1 MLWRYTSL
9 VRLWSWTLI
18 GVGLALLVASAG
30 VRAASSEG
38 IDLKWIGTAVGVS
51 GLTGVIFFPLLRM
64 WLKKTAPSQY
74 LPRAKRLD
82 GKRRL
87 EAGPRDW
94 RSWGLFTGGF
104 LLIGCFFM
112 LIFLVGVLR
121 SSGAEGIAEGVVVG
135 LMAAWGVV
143 SLADAR
149 AIERTEATERRQ
161 YFASGRRPTAAGN
174 KLVWVPADPA

>member
-1 MLWRYTSL
+1 

-18 GVGLALLVASAG
+18 GVGGVLLVASAG
-30 VRAASSEG
+30 VRAGSDEG
-38 IDLKWIGTAVGVS
+38 IDLIWIATAVGVS
-51 GLTGVIFFPLLRM
+51 GLTGVIFYPLLRM
-64 WLKKTAPSQY
+64 WLRKTSPSQY
-74 LPRAKRLD
+74 LPRATRLD

-94 RSWGLFTGGF
+94 RSWGLFTGAF

-135 LMAAWGVV
+135 IVAAWGVV

-149 AIERTEATERRQ
+149 SIERTEATQGRR
-161 YFASGRRPTAAGN
+161 YFASGHRPTAAGN
-174 KLVWVPADPA
+174 KLVWVPADHV